1 VNTGKIRWDDQ
12 HALARAELFERRVE
26 TGAQIIDGESV
37 SGRAAFEVEH
47 DRGEMYAEC
56 RE

>member
-1 VNTGKIRWDDQ
+1 
-12 HALARAELFERRVE
+12 LARAELVERRVE

-47 DRGEMYAEC
+47 DRGEMYAKC